1 MSPTAIGDRCSPL
14 PTKLEQRM
22 AIWGMSDGN
31 IL

>member
-14 PTKLEQRM
+14 PTKLQPRM
-22 AIWGMSDGN
+22 AIWGMSGDN